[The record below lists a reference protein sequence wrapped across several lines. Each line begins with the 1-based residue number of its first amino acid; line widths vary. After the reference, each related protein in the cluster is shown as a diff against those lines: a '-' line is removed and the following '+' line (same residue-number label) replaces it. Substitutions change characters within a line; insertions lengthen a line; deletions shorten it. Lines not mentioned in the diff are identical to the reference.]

1 MKKRIIIL
9 FAFLATFALSSCVEE
24 NLREGTV
31 GDKIVPVN
39 LSFGTRPFGQ
49 VEVNTKATIGIV
61 PESRVSNMF
70 LFIFVDGKRYYAHY
84 FDSSDLV
91 PTIDVLKE
99 SYENCWLVDQRTSDA
114 DAATNGT
121 MHLFAP
127 VLTGGTL
134 YAIANIDAD
143 MVNISPEKINVITT
157 EAQLLELTASL
168 NQEITSRN
176 GLFPMTAKLENIIIN
191 ETGIKMGSGESAKMY
206 LDRVDAKVMV
216 NLRVDKG
223 YKSVTT
229 DESGTETTT
238 QTLKEFRP
246 DSWRVVN
253 IPKGSYVLPRDA
265 EDMTTDYFST
275 SAVAFETSETKTF
288 TSGDRTYSTEVHGFS
303 FYMLENRPASKKSV
317 GGNYHLRDRR
327 VKDPAT
333 GEYALD
339 SNGEMWEYAPEN
351 GTYLEIKGEVV
362 MDVDVS
368 SDAKQQQL
376 AADVTYYIHL
386 GDIASSMDNYSIERN
401 TIYTYNIVIKGVT
414 NIELEVRTSN
424 GNLDELQENES
435 GATGAVYVA
444 KESIFTF
451 DAHYGQRV
459 FCFDSAYIEPD
470 NVTWYV
476 KTPFG
481 KEGVPEKIG
490 DTEIP
495 SGLDYKWVHF
505 LPNKISDNATYTYN
519 GHTYTY
525 DGGAT
530 PFSHNNM
537 PWPGDPDDGVDYKF
551 YESTHELVTNGVAH
565 GLTEADLMDVL
576 SFTAYIKDQKR
587 RLDAGQTNDFR
598 VEFDPEW
605 LEWYNDN
612 HPGEEVTDPS
622 SNPDGVWFRKRI
634 YMTVFVDEFFYE
646 EHPFTPDVP
655 KSELWKSFVNQ
666 PNRLMHILCDAN
678 LSFDKESS
686 ATGSV
691 ITIRQRSIQ
700 TPYNMEKADLTSG
713 WGCET
718 EDETLESC
726 LFFFNTDE
734 TLSGSPRLTTDMGN
748 NSKTNGLYNSACLWG
763 LVSGGSFDSNVD
775 WSDFVTFDRENDF
788 EYKGDDTRYSGYVM
802 GFLNDGKEVLR
813 YAPLV
818 RNRDNNGNGKI
829 DPEEVRW
836 YIASIDQLYG
846 LYVGGLGLSA
856 EAQLYTDEDANSTG
870 SISGGPYNGA
880 ANWRRH
886 IISSTDYPSTSNGTT
901 YHMPY
906 VLWAEEG
913 ISLSQYAS
921 RYGKPAP
928 YSIRCVRNF
937 GIDEPTSA
945 NIANA
950 ASNMAVPLY
959 TVTASE
965 SPVTASTVFSF
976 DLSNIN
982 EKSKRFYT
990 TRDLEPANEFSEM
1003 SRVYDGFETGKWITY
1018 SQDYSGLKADIE
1030 SNTQICPTGYRVPN
1044 VREGALLSINCQY
1057 PVWWGN
1063 NYSMV
1068 SSLYSNGSLGNSND
1082 TGGMSWGITSGYV
1095 TINPSTTATRAIRC
1109 VRDWNP

>member
-9 FAFLATFALSSCVEE
+9 FAILAAFALSSCVEE

-39 LSFGTRPFGQ
+39 LSFGTQPFGQ
-49 VEVNTKATIGIV
+49 VEVNTKATIGII

-91 PTIDVLKE
+91 PTIDVLEK

-114 DAATNGT
+114 DVATNGT

-191 ETGIKMGSGESAKMY
+191 KTGIKTGSGGSAKIN
-206 LDRVDAKVMV
+206 LERVDAKVMV

-246 DSWRVVN
+246 ESWRVVN
-253 IPKGSYVLPRDA
+253 IPKGSYVLPRNA
-265 EDMTTDYFST
+265 DMTTDYFST
-275 SAVAFETSETKTF
+275 SAVAFETTETKSF
-288 TSGDRTYSTEVHGFS
+288 TSEKGTTYSTEVHGFS
-303 FYMLENRPASKKSV
+303 FYMLENRPSSKKSV
-317 GGNYHLRDRR
+317 DGNYHLRDRR
-327 VKDPAT
+327 VKDLAT

-339 SNGEMWEYAPEN
+339 SNGEMWEYAPES

-386 GDIASSMDNYSIERN
+386 GDIASSRDNYSIERN

-414 NIELEVRTSN
+414 NIELEVRTSS
-424 GNLDELQENES
+424 GNLSELQENES

-481 KEGVPEKIG
+481 KEGVPDKIG

-505 LPNKISDNATYTYN
+505 LPNRISSDATYTYN
-519 GHTYTY
+519 GNTYTY
-525 DGGAT
+525 SGGTT

-551 YESTHELVTNGVAH
+551 YESTHKLVSNGVEH

-576 SFTAYIKDQKR
+576 GFTAYIKDQKR

-612 HPGEEVTDPS
+612 HPGAEVTDPS
-622 SNPDGVWFRKRI
+622 SDPNGVWFRKRI

-700 TPYNMEKADLTSG
+700 TPYNVEKADLTSG

-726 LFFFNTDE
+726 LFFFNTNE
-734 TLSGSPRLTTDMGN
+734 TLTKTPSEVTEVTASGN
-748 NSKTNGLYNSACLWG
+748 NSMTNGLYNSACLWG
-763 LVSGGSFDSNVD
+763 LISGGSFVSDVP

-788 EYKGDDTRYSGYVM
+788 EYSGSDSRYSGYVM
-802 GFLNDGKEVLR
+802 GFLNDDKSVLR

-829 DPEEVRW
+829 DPEEIRW

-846 LYVGGLGLSA
+846 LYVGGMGLNS
-856 EAQLYTDEDANSTG
+856 EAQLYTIEDSNQDTTPIAD
-870 SISGGPYNGA
+870 GPYQGA
-880 ANWRRH
+880 YKWRRH
-886 IISSTDYPSTSNGTT
+886 IVASTNYNSNN
-901 YHMPY
+901 MPY

-913 ISLSQYAS
+913 VSTGPYAA
-921 RYGKPAP
+921 RWEKYAP

-937 GIDEPTSA
+937 GIDDATSA
-945 NIANA
+945 NIATESA
-950 ASNMAVPLY
+950 NMPVPLLN
-959 TVTASE
+959 VIKPDD
-965 SPVTASTVFSF
+965 PVTPSSVYYF
-976 DLSNIN
+976 DLSNVN
-982 EKSKRFYT
+982 EKSMRFYT
-990 TRDLEPANEFSEM
+990 SRDLEPANEFSEM
-1003 SRVYDGFETGKWITY
+1003 SRVYDGFETGEVVTLSSNQY
-1018 SQDYSGLKADIE
+1018 SDLKASIE
-1030 SNTQICPTGYRVPN
+1030 GNIQVCPDGYRVPN
-1044 VREGALLSINCQY
+1044 VREGALMSLNCDAGN
-1057 PVWWGN
+1057 WWSDAE
-1063 NYSMV
+1063 YSWV
-1068 SSLYSNGSLGNSND
+1068 SSAYSNGLFGNNKDPKNLG
-1082 TGGMSWGITSGYV
+1082 SWVFKQGFM
-1095 TINPSTTATRAIRC
+1095 TINTATNHVRC